1 MFMVLNR
8 TCRSVVGP
16 IKCIFFYNLSYHKVT
31 SILDY
36 TCLHVLHAHL
46 LNNPESGIATE
57 ADKSALGTINRPLR
71 AVGAKVTY
79 MLLAPIVAQE
89 RPNRPGDD
97 GESESGS
104 TVPDVGRVSVAERSA
119 RGQEP
124 SGVSVLPRGLG
135 RWAAPSTTRSRP
147 HNDHSAASRH
157 SSFCVH

>member
-1 MFMVLNR
+1 MQ
-8 TCRSVVGP
+8 
-16 IKCIFFYNLSYHKVT
+16 IEKQVT
-31 SILDY
+31 SLK
-36 TCLHVLHAHL
+36 LSKKLKELSVKQ
-46 LNNPESGIATE
+46 ESYFYWIRRG
-57 ADKSALGTINRPLR
+57 RPFKT
-71 AVGAKVTY
+71 VGAKVTY